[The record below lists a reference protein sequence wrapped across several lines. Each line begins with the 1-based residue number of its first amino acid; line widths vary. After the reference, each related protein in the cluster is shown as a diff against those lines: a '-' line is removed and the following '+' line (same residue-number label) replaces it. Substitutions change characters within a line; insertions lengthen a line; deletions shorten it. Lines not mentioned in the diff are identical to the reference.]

1 MRGDAAADRCDH
13 RHRKRIEDP
22 IRQGG
27 EKRNLIDEAQRGK
40 ARLRDQGTDSLAAG
54 DLRFHPRIRKPTES
68 GERFELEELG
78 ILETQSRRSRPD
90 TLRNA
95 GACALPPT
103 RLTLWPASTAGR
115 WLAANSPELRT
126 SCPSV

>member
-1 MRGDAAADRCDH
+1 MKIPSTIASRASVKASSHFTIQSDAACSV
-13 RHRKRIEDP
+13 RKKGFSLETAWRLTRIEFAHE
-22 IRQGG
+22 GG

-78 ILETQSRRSRPD
+78 ILET
-90 TLRNA
+90 
-95 GACALPPT
+95 
-103 RLTLWPASTAGR
+103 
-115 WLAANSPELRT
+115 
-126 SCPSV
+126 